1 MLQRC
6 GAWDCWPSIPWR
18 SETRKTAGEDT
29 AILRTRDLCSVQDLE
44 KESWESLGIEVRNKN
59 NSQKTGTKKHPV
71 HSSKLTWLAGKSPS
85 SIQVHFAASHVR
97 FLLEEKL
104 IDGHFVYHFVVTK
117 LHQGGP

>member
-1 MLQRC
+1 MP
-6 GAWDCWPSIPWR
+6 GIAGPPSLGVLI
-18 SETRKTAGEDT
+18 TRKTAGEDT
-29 AILRTRDLCSVQDLE
+29 AILRARDLCSVQDLE

-59 NSQKTGTKKHPV
+59 TPQKTGTKKHPV
-71 HSSKLTWLAGKSPS
+71 HSSKLTRLAGKSPS

-104 IDGHFVYHFVVTK
+104 IDGRFFFFYHFVVTK